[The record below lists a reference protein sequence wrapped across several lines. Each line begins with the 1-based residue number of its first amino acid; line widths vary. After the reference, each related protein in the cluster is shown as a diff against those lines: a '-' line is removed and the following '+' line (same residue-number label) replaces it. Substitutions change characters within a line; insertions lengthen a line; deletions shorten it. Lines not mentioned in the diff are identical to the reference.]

1 MQDIQL
7 LNFEGQE
14 VIDSRDVATMIG
26 KRHTDLLRS
35 IDNYANDII
44 EPDAKLRSARN
55 NSNSVKLNDFF
66 IKSTYT
72 DKNNQI
78 RPCYLLTKLGCEF
91 VANKMTGK
99 KGNQFTAK
107 YVTLFNQMKKQV
119 NNPMELIY
127 EKWDIPRTFG
137 GALQLAANQAELLEK
152 QKPKVEYYD
161 SQMRNPGLMTT
172 TEIAKDYGWSATKLN
187 QELYRRRV
195 IYPQGS
201 GRHKVWVL
209 YRDFAGHGYTQ
220 YEAFTYDKGDTKG
233 MHNNLKWTQKGKK
246 FIYDLLAEDG
256 IRPTLERM
264 DLLEEG

>member
-127 EKWDIPRTFG
+127 EKWDIPRTYG
-137 GALQLAANQAELLEK
+137 GALKLAANQAELLEK

-161 SQMRNPGLMTT
+161 SQMHNPGLMTT

-187 QELYRRRV
+187 QELYKRGV

-201 GRHKVWVL
+201 GRRKVWVL
-209 YRDFAGHGYTQ
+209 YRKYAAKGYTQ
-220 YEAFTYDKGDTKG
+220 YEPYSYVSNGTKG

-256 IRPTLERM
+256 IRPMLERM

>member
-1 MQDIQL
+1 MHNIQL
-7 LNFEGQE
+7 FKFEDQK
-14 VIDSRDVATMIG
+14 VRTMTIDNEPYFVGKDVATILG
-26 KRHTDLLRS
+26 YKKPRNAVSSHVDYDDKKDAPIQGPLGGVQTTKVINESGLYSLIISSKLPTAKKFKHWVTSEVLPTIRQHGAYLTDQKAL
-35 IDNYANDII
+35 DII
-44 EPDAKLRSARN
+44 TNKDGLAGLLKQAADQLEQKDIQIKRLEPK
-55 NSNSVKLNDFF
+55 
-66 IKSTYT
+66 
-72 DKNNQI
+72 
-78 RPCYLLTKLGCEF
+78 
-91 VANKMTGK
+91 ANY
-99 KGNQFTAK
+99 F
-107 YVTLFNQMKKQV
+107 
-119 NNPMELIY
+119 
-127 EKWDIPRTFG
+127 
-137 GALQLAANQAELLEK
+137 
-152 QKPKVEYYD
+152 D

-220 YEAFTYDKGDTKG
+220 YEPYSYVSNGTKG

-264 DLLEEG
+264 SLLEEG